1 MAPAAG
7 PAVVPEL
14 GPWLGR
20 LTRDPGPP
28 AAELDGAPLVL
39 DDLRLALV
47 TAIFAAGAAA
57 RARAAQGDLAGAA
70 TELAAARWRAAL
82 DEATDGAAARVIETA
97 RAACA
102 RAGAVSRA
110 SRRRIRAAAPADA
123 QRPLIAGR
131 LRVTALPFLAALDQL
146 EAAASAVQADAAAAA
161 AWLEALA
168 RAARK
173 LETAW
178 EEVEQEAAV
187 ELAACAPA
195 ATALRAWRRP
205 RWPVMAAGLA
215 ALAAATW
222 VGLMVGGWVPVP
234 GALRPLVAPLWDVL

>member
-7 PAVVPEL
+7 LAAVPEL

-20 LTRDPGPP
+20 LTRDPEDPV
-28 AAELDGAPLVL
+28 AELEGVPLVL

-47 TAIFAAGAAA
+47 TALFAAGAEA
-57 RARAAQGDLAGAA
+57 RARAAQGDLPGAA
-70 TELAAARWRAAL
+70 AALAAARWRAAW

-97 RAACA
+97 QAACG

-110 SRRRIRAAAPADA
+110 SRRRIRAAAPADGE
-123 QRPLIAGR
+123 RPVIAGR
-131 LRVTALPFLAALDQL
+131 LRVTALPLLAALDRL
-146 EAAASAVQADAAAAA
+146 EAAAPADATGAE

-168 RAARK
+168 LAARK
-173 LETAW
+173 FETAW
-178 EEVEQEAAV
+178 ESVERETAA

-195 ATALRAWRRP
+195 VAALRAWRRP
-205 RWPVMAAGLA
+205 RWPVVVAGLV

-222 VGLMVGGWVPVP
+222 FGLMVGGWLPVP
-234 GALRPLVAPLWDVL
+234 DALRPVVVPLWDVL